1 MSAAYATAGAGGIDD
16 EAWLLL
22 SRAAAGVPTG
32 GGGGGAPLRL
42 PHPPSTLTTLLA
54 DGGGYLPAGGCYG
67 DNGGVPPTSV
77 PSSAMP
83 LEHFK
88 ARATE
93 VAHQQYDRGP
103 GRKRRMAAAARGC
116 PADPTSEE
124 SLKKERKLKS
134 AYVSRYRGTIYVDLL
149 KAAIVAAEA
158 DNTASRGSVAVAAD
172 TNARLAAQCAEL
184 ERELVLLN
192 ERWRVACGAD
202 PALGGLDARRV
213 VGRKRPKMG
222 DGPPP
227 LPAVAAP
234 QVPLTRAPP
243 GGADTS
249 PRSGRFSLGSAVSPA
264 SSPPSRPVVVAEA
277 VLPPRTAARPPPPS
291 GVGITWHLPGAEVAS
306 AAPAAGRGCSSPP
319 LSPTLEASP
328 LSIGADTGLLASA
341 DNGLL
346 LDGAFD
352 GSVFVDNAT
361 APAAADGA
369 APPSGGST
377 ADVAPDAASNFPMM
391 CTLVAKS
398 ISVDGCGNGGGK
410 FGGKAVSAWPD
421 VSFNEWMPAIDD
433 DVCEAAPAA

>member
-1 MSAAYATAGAGGIDD
+1 MSAAYATVDAGGIDD

-22 SRAAAGVPTG
+22 SRTAGTPV
-32 GGGGGAPLRL
+32 GGAVGGTQLRPPL
-42 PHPPSTLTTLLA
+42 PPSTLTTLLA

-67 DNGGVPPTSV
+67 DDGGVPPTSV

-213 VGRKRPKMG
+213 VGRKRPKMAEV
-222 DGPPP
+222 PPP
-227 LPAVAAP
+227 LPLVAVP
-234 QVPLTRAPP
+234 QVSLTRAPP
-243 GGADTS
+243 AEADTS
-249 PRSGRFSLGSAVSPA
+249 PRSGRFSLASAVSPA
-264 SSPPSRPVVVAEA
+264 SSPPSRPMLVADA
-277 VLPPRTAARPPPPS
+277 VLPPRTASRPSPPS
-291 GVGITWHLPGAEVAS
+291 GVGITWHLPSVEMACPP
-306 AAPAAGRGCSSPP
+306 PATDRGCSPPPQSPM
-319 LSPTLEASP
+319 LEGSP
-328 LSIGADTGLLASA
+328 LSIGAVTGVLAPA

-346 LDGAFD
+346 LGSAFD
-352 GSVFVDNAT
+352 DSVFADSAT
-361 APAAADGA
+361 APPAAHGA
-369 APPSGGST
+369 APPRGGST
-377 ADVAPDAASNFPMM
+377 TDAAPDSASNFPMM
-391 CTLVAKS
+391 CNLAAKA
-398 ISVDGCGNGGGK
+398 ISVEGCGNGGGK
-410 FGGKAVSAWPD
+410 FGGKAVSSWPD
-421 VSFNEWMPAIDD
+421 VSFNEWMPALDD

>member
-1 MSAAYATAGAGGIDD
+1 MSAAYATVDAGGIDD

-22 SRAAAGVPTG
+22 SRTAGTPV
-32 GGGGGAPLRL
+32 GGAVGGTQLRPPL
-42 PHPPSTLTTLLA
+42 PPSTLTTLLA

-67 DNGGVPPTSV
+67 DDGGVPPTSV

-213 VGRKRPKMG
+213 VGRKRPKMAEV
-222 DGPPP
+222 PPP
-227 LPAVAAP
+227 LPLVAVP
-234 QVPLTRAPP
+234 QVSLTRAPP
-243 GGADTS
+243 AEADTS
-249 PRSGRFSLGSAVSPA
+249 PRSGRFSLASAVSPA
-264 SSPPSRPVVVAEA
+264 SSPPSRP
-277 VLPPRTAARPPPPS
+277 
-291 GVGITWHLPGAEVAS
+291 I
-306 AAPAAGRGCSSPP
+306 
-319 LSPTLEASP
+319 
-328 LSIGADTGLLASA
+328 
-341 DNGLL
+341 
-346 LDGAFD
+346 
-352 GSVFVDNAT
+352 AT
-361 APAAADGA
+361 APPAAHGA
-369 APPSGGST
+369 APPRGGST
-377 ADVAPDAASNFPMM
+377 TDAAPDSASNFPMM
-391 CTLVAKS
+391 CNLAAKA
-398 ISVDGCGNGGGK
+398 ISVEGCGNGGGK
-410 FGGKAVSAWPD
+410 FGGKAVSSWPD
-421 VSFNEWMPAIDD
+421 VSFNEWMPALDD

>member
-1 MSAAYATAGAGGIDD
+1 MSAAYATAGGGGIDD

-22 SRAAAGVPTG
+22 SRGTGVQAG
-32 GGGGGAPLRL
+32 GGGGGGPPLRP
-42 PHPPSTLTTLLA
+42 PHAQPTLTTFLA
-54 DGGGYLPAGGCYG
+54 GGGGYLPAGGCFG
-67 DNGGVPPTSV
+67 DHGGVPPAAV

-103 GRKRRMAAAARGC
+103 GRKRRLAAAARGF
-116 PADPTSEE
+116 PADPMSEE

-202 PALGGLDARRV
+202 PALGGLDAWRV
-213 VGRKRPKMG
+213 VGRKRPKVG
-222 DGPPP
+222 DAPPP

-234 QVPLTRAPP
+234 QVPLPRPRPA
-243 GGADTS
+243 GADAS
-249 PRSGRFSLGSAVSPA
+249 PCSDRFSLGSAVSTA
-264 SSPPSRPVVVAEA
+264 SSPPSRPVVVAEP
-277 VLPPRTAARPPPPS
+277 VPPPRTAARPPPLS
-291 GVGITWHLPGAEVAS
+291 GVGVTWHLPGAEPAS
-306 AAPAAGRGCSSPP
+306 PAPAAGRGGRTPP
-319 LSPTLEASP
+319 LSPTVAGSP
-328 LSIGADTGLLASA
+328 LSIGADTGLLAAA
-341 DNGLL
+341 DSGLL

-352 GSVFVDNAT
+352 ESVFVESAT
-361 APAAADGA
+361 AAPTAAPAAA
-369 APPSGGST
+369 PPSAAT
-377 ADVAPDAASNFPMM
+377 PAEVAPDSASYFPLMCNLAAK
-391 CTLVAKS
+391 A

-410 FGGKAVSAWPD
+410 FSGIKSVSAWPD

-433 DVCEAAPAA
+433 CEAAPAA